1 MNWDALGAIAE
12 LLGAVGVIGS
22 LLYLAGQV
30 RMSSRAS
37 AVESKLESTALL
49 CNFID
54 SIIGDPDLLDLQ
66 RRGIADVELL
76 TKPEYIRFSNMSM
89 KAFWMF
95 SASYFQYRSGT
106 ITEDDFHETKAVI
119 HYWLRGR
126 GCRMWWGKFGRE
138 SMSPLFAKFID
149 AEIEKIKPL
158 IEKPRPVSSPTVA
171 T

>member
-1 MNWDALGAIAE
+1 MNWDAIGAIAE
-12 LLGAVGVIGS
+12 LVGASGVIGS

-37 AVESKLESTALL
+37 AVESKMESTALL

-54 SIIGDPDLLDLQ
+54 SVINDPDLLDLQ
-66 RRGIADVELL
+66 RRGISDVELL
-76 TKPEYIRFSNMSM
+76 TKTEYIRFSNMCL

-106 ITEDDFHETKAVI
+106 ITEDDFYETRAVI

-126 GCRMWWGKFGRE
+126 GCRMWWEKFGRAAL
-138 SMSPLFAKFID
+138 SPLFAKFID
-149 AEIEKIKPL
+149 TEIGKMMPL
-158 IEKPRPVSSPTVA
+158 VVKSRPISSPTVG